1 MSSKEYY
8 YDAMSKLSASDQNE
22 ILGPTLGKAFR
33 KGLNDG
39 TLTPDEFAK
48 LTVDSLFQPLTVAQ
62 MSERN
67 NALGRILRQQN
78 KP

>member
-1 MSSKEYY
+1 M
-8 YDAMSKLSASDQNE
+8 AKLSASDQNE

-48 LTVDSLFQPLTVAQ
+48 MTVDNLYQPLSIAE
-62 MSERN
+62 MSRRN
-67 NALGRILRQQN
+67 NALGSILRAQ
-78 KP
+78 KG